1 MSAALRVLVRAASL
15 IGVALAGWSNN
26 VQWGTSSVRGGPPAQ
41 WERHVVGA
49 ALLVALAALA
59 VWLGTRPG
67 ASRLVVRGAATA
79 FALGALA
86 VALYLRSRADSLRLL
101 DLIDG
106 PGWTWLVAG
115 TGVAVAAALGSFAV
129 GGEGVIRRS
138 RARRRAAGPRG
149 R

>member
-1 MSAALRVLVRAASL
+1 MSAAFRILVRAASL

-26 VQWGTSSVRGGPPAQ
+26 VQWGTGSVRGGPPAQ

-49 ALLVALAALA
+49 ALLVVLAALA
-59 VWLGTRPG
+59 VWLGTKPG
-67 ASRLVVRGAATA
+67 ASRLIVRGAAVG
-79 FALGALA
+79 FALGGLA
-86 VALYLRSRADSLRLL
+86 VAFYLKSRAESLRLL
-101 DLIDG
+101 TLIDG

-115 TGVAVAAALGSFAV
+115 AGTALVAAVGSFAV
-129 GGEGVIRRS
+129 GRDVVSRRS